1 MPIQKRTSQTKRERQ
16 TMRVELVSRTW
27 SCLTCKKAAVTR
39 DALRWLCTCTPAAMC
54 WEETVPEPRP
64 PITDAE
70 VAEELERIADEE
82 EMRETEKER
91 IQEEFA
97 SQVQPEVLKF
107 DDDSAFADHLEI
119 SLDELDDDEETVTAK
134 EKNTFVNA
142 LIERLETPGEYS
154 LQNFVADQHLTMRKA
169 KPLILSVLR
178 AHRSWSRFTV
188 TERRAAMRTR

>member
-1 MPIQKRTSQTKRERQ
+1 MTIATIIQMNALGIGESTLASKSNTSLPSLRIRMPIQKRTSQTKRERQ

-91 IQEEFA
+91 
-97 SQVQPEVLKF
+97 
-107 DDDSAFADHLEI
+107 
-119 SLDELDDDEETVTAK
+119 
-134 EKNTFVNA
+134 
-142 LIERLETPGEYS
+142 
-154 LQNFVADQHLTMRKA
+154 
-169 KPLILSVLR
+169 
-178 AHRSWSRFTV
+178 
-188 TERRAAMRTR
+188 

>member
-1 MPIQKRTSQTKRERQ
+1 
-16 TMRVELVSRTW
+16 
-27 SCLTCKKAAVTR
+27 
-39 DALRWLCTCTPAAMC
+39 MC
-54 WEETVPEPRP
+54 WQEPRPEPEPRL
-64 PITDAE
+64 TDAE
-70 VAEELERIADEE
+70 IAEELDRIAEEDEVR
-82 EMRETEKER
+82 EMER
-91 IQEEFA
+91 QRIRDEFVC
-97 SQVQPEVLKF
+97 QIQPEVLEF
-107 DDDSAFADHLEI
+107 DNDSAFADHLETY
-119 SLDELDDDEETVTAK
+119 LDELDDDEETVTAK

>member
-1 MPIQKRTSQTKRERQ
+1 
-16 TMRVELVSRTW
+16 MRDEHVSMTW
-27 SCLTCKKAAVTR
+27 SCLTCNKTAVTR
-39 DALRWLCTCTPAAMC
+39 DALRWLCTCTPVEMC

-70 VAEELERIADEE
+70 IAEELERIAEEE
-82 EMRETEKER
+82 EMRGTENER
-91 IQEEFA
+91 MQEEFA
-97 SQVQPEVLKF
+97 FQIQPEVLKF
-107 DDDSAFADHLEI
+107 DDDSAFADHLET

-134 EKNTFVNA
+134 EKKTFVNA
-142 LIERLETPGEYS
+142 LIERLETPGEYN